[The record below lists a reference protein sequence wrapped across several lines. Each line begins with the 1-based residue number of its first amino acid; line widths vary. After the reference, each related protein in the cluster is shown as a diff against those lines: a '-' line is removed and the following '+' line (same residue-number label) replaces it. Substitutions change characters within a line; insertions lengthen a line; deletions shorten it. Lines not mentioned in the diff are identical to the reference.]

1 MKLSINKIDSPGEYV
16 YQVSAVLA
24 ENEIWADAGHEVAFA
39 QEAFEIADNT
49 VPVRTLLLK

>member
-16 YQVSAVLA
+16 YHVSAVLA

-39 QEAFEIADNT
+39 QEVFEIADNT